1 MQWGSIVDIAEQ
13 GSGDG
18 DDEGWLAVTAVTAQL
33 PRPLVMME
41 SSGCVM
47 DTVPAHCTL
56 QYNLSIVFKVL
67 LYCSLYQQADTGS
80 VRSGSEG
87 KRNK

>member
-1 MQWGSIVDIAEQ
+1 MTDIHSLQWGSIVDIAEQ

-47 DTVPAHCTL
+47 DTVPA
-56 QYNLSIVFKVL
+56 QYNLSIGV
-67 LYCSLYQQADTGS
+67 TEGS
-80 VRSGSEG
+80 V
-87 KRNK
+87 

>member
-1 MQWGSIVDIAEQ
+1 MGQHCRYCRAGGW
-13 GSGDG
+13 DG

-47 DTVPAHCTL
+47 DTVPA
-56 QYNLSIVFKVL
+56 QYNLSFGVTVIVQAGVEVKESIINSKV
-67 LYCSLYQQADTGS
+67 
-80 VRSGSEG
+80 
-87 KRNK
+87 